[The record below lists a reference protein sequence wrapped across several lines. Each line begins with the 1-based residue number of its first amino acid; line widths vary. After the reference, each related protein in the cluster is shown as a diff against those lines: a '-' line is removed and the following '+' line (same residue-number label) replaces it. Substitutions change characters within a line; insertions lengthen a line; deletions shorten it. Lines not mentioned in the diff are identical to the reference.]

1 MFKNAIKVLDYF
13 NSFDYFAFAL
23 VLFCTVLF
31 ALYAYYKRKTTKEDK
46 FLDYMLMGRRLTLP
60 LFIATLGASWYGG
73 IFGVSEITFNFGIY
87 NFITQGFFWYI
98 AYIIFALFMVDKIKK
113 YQSLTL
119 PELAGQM
126 FGPKA
131 NKTCAFFTFFNILP
145 VAYVLSL
152 GIFLHLCFG
161 VSTFWG
167 MVIGT
172 SFVCLYAARGGLRAV
187 VYSDAVQFS
196 VMCLS
201 VLLVLIF
208 SVKTFGGL
216 SFLKANLPA
225 SYFSLTGGNS
235 YFNLAA
241 WGFIALA
248 TLTDP
253 AFYQRCFAAKDI
265 KTAKRGILICTLIWF
280 CFDICTTGGA
290 LYARALIP
298 TAAPADSYF
307 IYAIQLLPPGLRGFF
322 AAGVLSIILSTLDS
336 FLFIASNTLA
346 YDLLKNKFKNKLLA
360 NQLFFFIVAALAISL
375 SLYFKGNFRKI
386 WFILGSYM
394 SACLLVPL
402 VLGHIFPKRI
412 SDRAFTLSAIISAV
426 LLTLWNLFEKQGF
439 FAQIDGF
446 YIGVLTN
453 LLLLSIAVYRTKKC
467 KQSKTF

>member
-1 MFKNAIKVLDYF
+1 MFQNTVKVLDFF
-13 NSFDYFAFAL
+13 NFFDYAVFFA
-23 VLFCTVLF
+23 VLFLTVF
-31 ALYAYYKRKTTKEDK
+31 FVLYGNFKRKNSEDK

-60 LFIATLGASWYGG
+60 FFVATLCASWYGG
-73 IFGVSEITFNFGIY
+73 IFGVSEITFNYGIY
-87 NFITQGFFWYI
+87 NFITQGCFWYI

-113 YQSLTL
+113 YHSLTL
-119 PELAGQM
+119 PEMAGEM

-131 NKTCAFFTFFNILP
+131 HKTCAVFTFFNVLP
-145 VAYVLSL
+145 IAYVLSL
-152 GIFLHLCFG
+152 GVFLHLCFG
-161 VSTFWG
+161 ISTFWG
-167 MVIGT
+167 MIIGT
-172 SFVCLYAARGGLRAV
+172 SFVCLYASWGGLRAV

-225 SYFSLTGGNS
+225 AHFSITGGNS
-235 YFNLAA
+235 YFNLAV

-248 TLTDP
+248 TLVDP

-265 KTAKRGILICTLIWF
+265 RTAKKGILICTLIWF

-298 TAAPADSYF
+298 NAAPRDSYF
-307 IYAIQLLPPGLRGFF
+307 IYAIQLLPIGLKGFF
-322 AAGVLSIILSTLDS
+322 VAGILSIILSTLDS
-336 FLFIASNTLA
+336 FLFIASNTIA
-346 YDLLKNKFKNKLLA
+346 YDLLKNKIKNTLLA
-360 NQLFFFIVAALAISL
+360 NQIFFIIIAALAISL
-375 SLYFKGNFRKI
+375 SIYFEGSFKKI
-386 WFILGSYM
+386 WFVLGSYM

-412 SDRAFTLSAIISAV
+412 SDKTFTLSAIISAV
-426 LLTLWNLFEKQGF
+426 FLTLWDASKKQGF
-439 FAQIDGF
+439 WAQIDGF

-453 LLLLSIAVYRTKKC
+453 LLLLSIAVYRNKKC
-467 KQSKTF
+467 KKSKNF

>member
-1 MFKNAIKVLDYF
+1 MFKDTIKVLDYF
-13 NSFDYFAFAL
+13 SSLDYLVFAL
-23 VLFCTVLF
+23 VLCCTLIFVI
-31 ALYAYYKRKTTKEDK
+31 YGYYKRKKVKDDK

-60 LFIATLGASWYGG
+60 LFIATLCASWYGG

-113 YQSLTL
+113 YKSLTL
-119 PELAGQM
+119 PELAGEM

-131 NKTCAFFTFFNILP
+131 HKTCAVFTFFNVLP
-145 VAYVLSL
+145 IAYVLSL
-152 GIFLHLCFG
+152 GVFLHLCFG
-161 VSTFWG
+161 ISTFWG

-172 SFVCLYAARGGLRAV
+172 GFVCLYASWGGLRAV

-208 SVKTFGGL
+208 SIETFGGL

-225 SYFSLTGGNS
+225 AHFSITGGHS
-235 YFNLAA
+235 YFNLAV

-248 TLTDP
+248 TLVDP
-253 AFYQRCFAAKDI
+253 SFYQRCFAAKDA
-265 KTAKRGILICTLIWF
+265 KTAKKGILICTLIWL

-298 TAAPADSYF
+298 EAAPRDSYF
-307 IYAIQLLPPGLRGFF
+307 IYAIQLLPQGLRGLFV
-322 AAGVLSIILSTLDS
+322 AGILSIILSTLDS
-336 FLFIASNTLA
+336 FLFIASNTIA
-346 YDLLKNKFKNKLLA
+346 YDLLKNKIKNKLLL
-360 NQLFFFIVAALAISL
+360 NQIFFIIIATLAISL
-375 SLYFKGNFRKI
+375 SIYFEGSFKKI
-386 WFILGSYM
+386 WFVLGSYM

-412 SDRAFTLSAIISAV
+412 SDKTFTFSAIISAV
-426 LLTLWNLFEKQGF
+426 LLTLWDAFKKQGF
-439 FAQIDGF
+439 LAQIDGF

-453 LLLLSIAVYRTKKC
+453 LLLLSIAIYRTRKC
-467 KQSKTF
+467 KQSKNF

>member
-1 MFKNAIKVLDYF
+1 MFKETIKVLDYF
-13 NSFDYFAFAL
+13 STADYVVLGF
-23 VLFCTVLF
+23 VLFLTIAFVLYGY
-31 ALYAYYKRKTTKEDK
+31 LKRKNCDNK

-73 IFGVSEITFNFGIY
+73 IFGVSEITFNYGIY

-119 PELAGQM
+119 PEMAGQM
-126 FGPKA
+126 FGPHA
-131 NKTCAFFTFFNILP
+131 HKTCAIFTFFNVLP
-145 VAYVLSL
+145 IAYVLSL
-152 GIFLHLCFG
+152 GVFLHLCFG
-161 VSTFWG
+161 ISTFWG

-172 SFVCLYAARGGLRAV
+172 SFVCLYAAWGGLRAV

-196 VMCLS
+196 IMCLS

-216 SFLKANLPA
+216 SFLQTNLPA
-225 SYFSLTGGNS
+225 KYFSITGGHS
-235 YFNLAA
+235 YFNLAV

-248 TLTDP
+248 TLVDP
-253 AFYQRCFAAKDI
+253 AFYQRCFAAKDA

-280 CFDICTTGGA
+280 CFDICTTGGT

-298 TAAPADSYF
+298 EAAPRDSYF
-307 IYAIQLLPPGLRGFF
+307 IYAIQLLPTGLKGLFV
-322 AAGVLSIILSTLDS
+322 AGILSVILSTLDS
-336 FLFIASNTLA
+336 FLFIASNTIA
-346 YDLLKNKFKNKLLA
+346 YDLLKNKIKNKLLL
-360 NQLFFFIVAALAISL
+360 NQIFFIIIATLAISL
-375 SLYFKGNFRKI
+375 SIFFDGSFKQI

-402 VLGHIFPKRI
+402 ILGHIFPKKI
-412 SDRAFTLSAIISAV
+412 SDKAFTFSVITSAIF
-426 LLTLWNLFEKQGF
+426 LTLWDIFKKQGF
-439 FAQIDGF
+439 LAQIDGF

-453 LLLLSIAVYRTKKC
+453 LVLLSIAVYRNKKC
-467 KQSKTF
+467 KQSKTC